1 MEKPLTGRFRK
12 DGRAPTLREYREAGG
27 YSGLEK
33 ALKEMSPAEVVGAVS
48 DSGLRGRGGAGFP
61 TGTKWEFMPKGEELR
76 RPATFICN
84 ADEMEP
90 GTFKDRV
97 LIEGD
102 PHQLIEGIVISSYAV
117 GAEHAYIFL
126 RNEYPE
132 AARRLEKAMKEAYG
146 NNLLGKNI
154 LGSGFD
160 LDLHLHRSAGRYMCG
175 EETTMIAALEGKRP
189 FPRFKPPH
197 TQHCGLWGRSS
208 VTNNTETICNVPH
221 IVRNGARWYQDLSGP
236 GEGEGGTKIYSVSGK
251 VRRPGAWE
259 LPMGTPLR
267 EIVMDH
273 AGGMKDGYAFRALL
287 PGGSSTEFLL
297 EEHLDVRMDFES
309 VPSAGSRLGTGCVIV
324 MDDRVCPV
332 GVMFSL
338 MCFYARESCGWC
350 TPCREGLPWITR
362 ILAAI
367 HGGRGEAGDMDVL
380 REYSQHLW
388 VGRTFCLLAPGA
400 MEPLRSALRYFED
413 DFNRHIR
420 EKGCPWNERHVDDLY

>member
-12 DGRAPTLREYREAGG
+12 DGKAPTLRECREAGG
-27 YSGLEK
+27 YAGLQK
-33 ALKEMSPAEVVGAVS
+33 ALREMSPAEVVSAVR

-61 TGTKWEFMPKGEELR
+61 TGDKWEFMPRGDEAR
-76 RPATFICN
+76 RPVYFICN

-102 PHQLIEGIVISSYAV
+102 PHQLIEGIVISAYAV
-117 GAEHAYIFL
+117 EADHAYIFL
-126 RNEYPE
+126 RYEYHE
-132 AARRLEKAMKEAYG
+132 AARRLEKALKEAYG
-146 NNLLGKNI
+146 DNLLGKNI

-189 FPRFKPPH
+189 FPRIKPPH
-197 TQHCGLWGRSS
+197 TQHCGVWGKSS

-221 IVRNGARWYQDLSGP
+221 IVLNGPQWYRGLSASGK
-236 GEGEGGTKIYSVSGK
+236 EGGTKVYAVSGR
-251 VRRPGAWE
+251 VHRPGAWE

-267 EIVMDH
+267 ELIMGH
-273 AGGMKDGYAFRALL
+273 AGGMKEGYSFRAAL
-287 PGGSSTEFLL
+287 PGGSSTEFVL

-309 VPSAGSRLGTGCVIV
+309 VPGVGSRLGTGCVIV

-332 GVMFSL
+332 GLLFSL
-338 MCFYARESCGWC
+338 MSFYARESCGWC
-350 TPCREGLPWITR
+350 TPCREGLPWIARTV
-362 ILAAI
+362 AAI
-367 HGGRGEAGDMDVL
+367 HSGKGENQDMEVL

-400 MEPLRSALRYFED
+400 MEPLRSGIRYFEE
-413 DFNRHIR
+413 DFDRHIR
-420 EKGCPWNERHVDDLY
+420 EKGCPFSERHVDDLY